1 MGLFNFNK
9 IKDMVYVDDP
19 YGKDYGKENAEEEA
33 DQAAA
38 PAPANVAAQKPAIGI
53 SGQEDSVVELK
64 VVRPETFANVT
75 EIADYLLNHCTVVL
89 NLEATNREVAKRLID
104 FLAGVAYSIDGQLKN
119 IANNTYIITPCNVDV
134 ADTQVRVAEAQ
145 QDFATQTANTNADL
159 TSDSLF

>member
-9 IKDMVYVDDP
+9 IKDMVYIDDHNP
-19 YGKDYGKENAEEEA
+19 YNYGKEEKVEDMKQEETVT
-33 DQAAA
+33 
-38 PAPANVAAQKPAIGI
+38 PANMTAQKPALGI

-64 VVRPETFANVT
+64 VVRPESFSNVT

-89 NLEATNREVAKRLID
+89 NLEATNREIAKRLID

-119 IANNTYIITPCNVDV
+119 VANNTYIITPCNVDV

-145 QDFATQTANTNADL
+145 QNFANQTTNTNAGL

>member
-9 IKDMVYVDDP
+9 IKDMVYIDENDP
-19 YGKDYGKENAEEEA
+19 YKYGKEEKVEEMKQEETL
-33 DQAAA
+33 
-38 PAPANVAAQKPAIGI
+38 APANTTAQKPALGI

-64 VVRPETFANVT
+64 VVRPESFSNVT

-119 IANNTYIITPCNVDV
+119 VANNTYIITPCNVDV
-134 ADTQVRVAEAQ
+134 ADTQVRAAEAQ
-145 QDFATQTANTNADL
+145 QNFANQTANTNSGL

>member
-1 MGLFNFNK
+1 MGFFDK
-9 IKDMVYVDDP
+9 IKGMVYVDDP
-19 YGKDYGKENAEEEA
+19 YGNNYGKEETEEEVK
-33 DQAAA
+33 QEENIVAAK
-38 PAPANVAAQKPAIGI
+38 NAAQKPALGI

-119 IANNTYIITPCNVDV
+119 VANNTYIITPCNVDV

-145 QDFATQTANTNADL
+145 QNFANQTTTTNANL
-159 TSDSLF
+159 TSDTLF